1 MYSVFIDHFT
11 YILFFSFTKQILKN
25 FGNFQVR
32 QKTFNLL
39 NLLDKSRILLPVDSL
54 AKGLLFYVIFFYV
67 GSVNSDKLHVS
78 SVNSDKRLVNYK
90 YFLMWTNDWNN
101 FHMSF
106 NVSKW
111 LKQLCHEF

>member
-90 YFLMWTNDWNN
+90 Y
-101 FHMSF
+101 
-106 NVSKW
+106 
-111 LKQLCHEF
+111 